1 MAVIDKVKG
10 PAVVSPPM
18 SGQAKGLARA
28 NSPLEKASSH
38 LVSTAG
44 REMAKV
50 YRETRC
56 NKILPSNG
64 TKLVYMLINILK
76 AYEVTEIEKRL
87 SNLELANLQSN
98 K

>member
-1 MAVIDKVKG
+1 MHTDTE
-10 PAVVSPPM
+10 VVDDPTPRIN
-18 SGQAKGLARA
+18 LATSEDIR
-28 NSPLEKASSH
+28 
-38 LVSTAG
+38 

-64 TKLVYMLINILK
+64 TKLVYMLMSILK
-76 AYEVTEIEKRL
+76 EYEVTEIEKRL
-87 SNLELANLQSN
+87 TDLELANLEGS

>member
-1 MAVIDKVKG
+1 MTEQCIKHL
-10 PAVVSPPM
+10 PVSQVNTEILEDPTPRIN
-18 SGQAKGLARA
+18 LATSEDIR
-28 NSPLEKASSH
+28 
-38 LVSTAG
+38 

-76 AYEVTEIEKRL
+76 AYETTEIEQRL
-87 SNLELANLQSN
+87 KDLELAHLEGN

>member
-1 MAVIDKVKG
+1 MKTACIEH
-10 PAVVSPPM
+10 PPLNQV
-18 SGQAKGLARA
+18 GTEILDDPTPRI
-28 NSPLEKASSH
+28 NL
-38 LVSTAG
+38 STSEDIR

-87 SNLELANLQSN
+87 TDLELAHLESA

>member
-1 MAVIDKVKG
+1 
-10 PAVVSPPM
+10 M
-18 SGQAKGLARA
+18 SSDIIKLKAKALVDTEVLDEPTPRINLATSEDIR
-28 NSPLEKASSH
+28 
-38 LVSTAG
+38 

-76 AYEVTEIEKRL
+76 AYEVTEIERRL
-87 SNLELANLQSN
+87 TDLELVHLEGN

>member
-1 MAVIDKVKG
+1 MKTRSIELLSAHHIDR
-10 PAVVSPPM
+10 VVDPDPTPRIN
-18 SGQAKGLARA
+18 LATSEDIR
-28 NSPLEKASSH
+28 
-38 LVSTAG
+38 

-64 TKLVYMLINILK
+64 TKLVYMLVNILK

-87 SNLELANLQSN
+87 VDLEKAHL
-98 K
+98 KRDK

>member
-1 MAVIDKVKG
+1 MTEHRIEHLPVN
-10 PAVVSPPM
+10 
-18 SGQAKGLARA
+18 QAGTEVLDNPTPRI
-28 NSPLEKASSH
+28 NL
-38 LVSTAG
+38 STSEDIR

-56 NKILPSNG
+56 NKILHTNG

-87 SNLELANLQSN
+87 TDLELAHLEGS

>member
-1 MAVIDKVKG
+1 MTT
-10 PAVVSPPM
+10 SCREYPPLN
-18 SGQAKGLARA
+18 Q
-28 NSPLEKASSH
+28 
-38 LVSTAG
+38 VSTEILEDHTPRINLATSEDIR

-56 NKILPSNG
+56 NKIMPSNG

-76 AYEVTEIEKRL
+76 AYEVSEIEKRL
-87 SNLELANLQSN
+87 AGLELAAYGGA

>member
-1 MAVIDKVKG
+1 MTTSYI
-10 PAVVSPPM
+10 
-18 SGQAKGLARA
+18 
-28 NSPLEKASSH
+28 EH
-38 LVSTAG
+38 LPVNQVGNEIVEDPHPRINLVTSEDIR

-56 NKILPSNG
+56 NKILPTNG

-87 SNLELANLQSN
+87 TDLELANLKGN

>member
-1 MAVIDKVKG
+1 MHTDTEVRDDTTPRIN
-10 PAVVSPPM
+10 
-18 SGQAKGLARA
+18 L
-28 NSPLEKASSH
+28 
-38 LVSTAG
+38 STSEDIR

-56 NKILPSNG
+56 NKILPSYG

-76 AYEVTEIEKRL
+76 AYEATEIEKKL
-87 SNLELANLQSN
+87 TDLELADLDGG

>member
-1 MAVIDKVKG
+1 MHTDNEVLDDPTPRIN
-10 PAVVSPPM
+10 
-18 SGQAKGLARA
+18 LATSEDIR
-28 NSPLEKASSH
+28 
-38 LVSTAG
+38 

-64 TKLVYMLINILK
+64 TKLVYMLLNILR
-76 AYEVTEIEKRL
+76 AYEVTEIERRL
-87 SNLELANLQSN
+87 TDLELAHSEGS

>member
-1 MAVIDKVKG
+1 MHIGTEV
-10 PAVVSPPM
+10 
-18 SGQAKGLARA
+18 
-28 NSPLEKASSH
+28 LEDPTPRIN
-38 LVSTAG
+38 LSTSEDIR
-44 REMAKV
+44 REMARV

-87 SNLELANLQSN
+87 TGLELAHLEGN

>member
-1 MAVIDKVKG
+1 MKTRSIELLPAHHIDR
-10 PAVVSPPM
+10 VVDPDPTPRIN
-18 SGQAKGLARA
+18 L
-28 NSPLEKASSH
+28 
-38 LVSTAG
+38 STSEDIR

-56 NKILPSNG
+56 NKILPTNG

-76 AYEVTEIEKRL
+76 AYEATEIEKRL
-87 SNLELANLQSN
+87 TDLELANLEVN

>member
-1 MAVIDKVKG
+1 MHTDTEVLEDPTPRIN
-10 PAVVSPPM
+10 
-18 SGQAKGLARA
+18 LATSEDIR
-28 NSPLEKASSH
+28 
-38 LVSTAG
+38 

-64 TKLVYMLINILK
+64 TKLVFMLMSILK
-76 AYEVTEIEKRL
+76 AYEVSEMEQRL
-87 SNLELANLQSN
+87 TDLELANLEGS

>member
-1 MAVIDKVKG
+1 MHTDTEVLEDPTPRIN
-10 PAVVSPPM
+10 
-18 SGQAKGLARA
+18 LATSEDIR
-28 NSPLEKASSH
+28 
-38 LVSTAG
+38 

-64 TKLVYMLINILK
+64 TKLVFMLMSILK
-76 AYEVTEIEKRL
+76 AYEVSEMEKRL
-87 SNLELANLQSN
+87 TDLELANLKYS

>member
-1 MAVIDKVKG
+1 MHTDTEVFEG
-10 PAVVSPPM
+10 PHPRIN
-18 SGQAKGLARA
+18 L
-28 NSPLEKASSH
+28 
-38 LVSTAG
+38 STSEDIR

-76 AYEVTEIEKRL
+76 SYEVTEIEKRL
-87 SNLELANLQSN
+87 TDLELAHLEGS